1 LGSYQT
7 TRGEQTTIDGQNVLN
22 YTEFNFVGTQ
32 LTTPLDI
39 SEMTHFSVDIMMLE
53 LPTDIDLL
61 LTFRNEN
68 SNTFQQNRIG
78 QSYQLDSRAPVVFKD
93 TDFKAGV
100 WETIKIPIRPTSET
114 SLNKT
119 GVNLIVIENIKS
131 SKVKTI
137 YVDNMYFYKE

>member
-1 LGSYQT
+1 
-7 TRGEQTTIDGQNVLN
+7 
-22 YTEFNFVGTQ
+22 
-32 LTTPLDI
+32 
-39 SEMTHFSVDIMMLE
+39 MTHFSVDIMMLE

-78 QSYQLDSRAPVVFKD
+78 QSYQLDSRAQSFLKIP
-93 TDFKAGV
+93 TFKAGV

>member
-1 LGSYQT
+1 
-7 TRGEQTTIDGQNVLN
+7 
-22 YTEFNFVGTQ
+22 
-32 LTTPLDI
+32 
-39 SEMTHFSVDIMMLE
+39 MTHFSVDIMMLE

-68 SNTFQQNRIG
+68 SNYFSAKPYWSKLSIRFKT
-78 QSYQLDSRAPVVFKD
+78 SRFKD

>member
-1 LGSYQT
+1 
-7 TRGEQTTIDGQNVLN
+7 
-22 YTEFNFVGTQ
+22 
-32 LTTPLDI
+32 
-39 SEMTHFSVDIMMLE
+39 MTHFSVDIMMLE

-78 QSYQLDSRAPVVFKD
+78 QSYQLDSRAPVVLKIP
-93 TDFKAGV
+93 TSKLGV
-100 WETIKIPIRPTSET
+100 GNYKNPIRPTSET

-137 YVDNMYFYKE
+137 YVDIYVFLKSNNNGKY

>member
-1 LGSYQT
+1 MKIL
-7 TRGEQTTIDGQNVLN
+7 I
-22 YTEFNFVGTQ
+22 
-32 LTTPLDI
+32 
-39 SEMTHFSVDIMMLE
+39 
-53 LPTDIDLL
+53 
-61 LTFRNEN
+61 
-68 SNTFQQNRIG
+68 FQQNRIG

>member
-1 LGSYQT
+1 
-7 TRGEQTTIDGQNVLN
+7 
-22 YTEFNFVGTQ
+22 
-32 LTTPLDI
+32 
-39 SEMTHFSVDIMMLE
+39 MTHFSVDIMMLE
-53 LPTDIDLL
+53 LPTDIDLFSHLGMKILIL
-61 LTFRNEN
+61 LL
-68 SNTFQQNRIG
+68 QNRIG

>member
-1 LGSYQT
+1 
-7 TRGEQTTIDGQNVLN
+7 
-22 YTEFNFVGTQ
+22 
-32 LTTPLDI
+32 
-39 SEMTHFSVDIMMLE
+39 MTHFSVDIMMLE

-100 WETIKIPIRPTSET
+100 G
-114 SLNKT
+114 N
-119 GVNLIVIENIKS
+119 
-131 SKVKTI
+131 
-137 YVDNMYFYKE
+137 YKNSY

>member
-1 LGSYQT
+1 
-7 TRGEQTTIDGQNVLN
+7 
-22 YTEFNFVGTQ
+22 
-32 LTTPLDI
+32 
-39 SEMTHFSVDIMMLE
+39 MTHFSVDIMMLE

-78 QSYQLDSRAPVVFKD
+78 QSYQLDSRAPVVLN

>member
-1 LGSYQT
+1 
-7 TRGEQTTIDGQNVLN
+7 
-22 YTEFNFVGTQ
+22 
-32 LTTPLDI
+32 LT
-39 SEMTHFSVDIMMLE
+39 SFS
-53 LPTDIDLL
+53 
-61 LTFRNEN
+61 FKNEN

-78 QSYQLDSRAPVVFKD
+78 QSYQLDSRAPVVLKIPIS
-93 TDFKAGV
+93 KLECGNY
-100 WETIKIPIRPTSET
+100 KIPIRPTSET

>member
-1 LGSYQT
+1 
-7 TRGEQTTIDGQNVLN
+7 
-22 YTEFNFVGTQ
+22 
-32 LTTPLDI
+32 
-39 SEMTHFSVDIMMLE
+39 MTHFSVDIMMLE

-100 WETIKIPIRPTSET
+100 WETIKI
-114 SLNKT
+114 LLDQHQK
-119 GVNLIVIENIKS
+119 LH
-131 SKVKTI
+131 
-137 YVDNMYFYKE
+137 

>member
-1 LGSYQT
+1 LGPYQT

-78 QSYQLDSRAPVVFKD
+78 QSYQLDSRAQSFL
-93 TDFKAGV
+93 
-100 WETIKIPIRPTSET
+100 KIPTSKLECGK
-114 SLNKT
+114 L
-119 GVNLIVIENIKS
+119 
-131 SKVKTI
+131 
-137 YVDNMYFYKE
+137 